1 MAKENL
7 YDLDPL
13 MIEGN
18 LEDWVMDKC
27 EDWRDHFES
36 NYEQKFDEYYRLW
49 RGIWDPADK
58 MRDSE
63 RSRIISP
70 ALQQAVE
77 SNVAELEEATFGRG
91 KWFDISDDMNDP
103 NRQDVQYLR
112 NKLTEDFEKT
122 KVRKAVAECLIN
134 AAVFGTGMGEII
146 IEEEKEMKPATQ
158 PIMDGQLQAVGVS
171 IEDRVVV
178 RLKPI
183 MPQNFLIDPIAT
195 SVDDAM
201 GVAIDEFVSLH
212 HVQMLQEQGVY
223 RETLVGTA
231 APDTNLEPDQDL
243 SIYTDDKVR
252 LTKYYGLVPRDL
264 LEQEVDDVEGD
275 SMYVEAVVVIANGGT
290 LLKAEANPYMMQ
302 DRPVVAFPW
311 DVVPS
316 RFWGRGVCEK
326 GYNSQKA
333 LDTEIRARIDAL
345 ALTIH
350 PMLAIDATRLP
361 RGAKPEIR
369 PGKMILTNGD
379 PREVLQPFNFG
390 QVGQVTF
397 AQAAALQQMV
407 QQATGAVDSA
417 GIAGQVNGE
426 ATAAGISM
434 SLGAIIKRHKRTLIN
449 FQQSFLLPF
458 VKKAAYRYMQF
469 DPDNYPVADYK
480 FNASSTLGI
489 IAREYEVTQLVQLL
503 QTMKQD
509 SPLYPVLIQSII
521 DNMNLSNREELIAS
535 LQQAS
540 QPNPQAQQMAQAAQ
554 QAQLQFQQSQTAA
567 LTAQAQ
573 ESQARAQ
580 KYAVEAQLAPQEL
593 EIEKIEA
600 ITRNLREGDQDDK
613 EFERRLKVAQTLLKE
628 KEVASR
634 ANDSKRVPTTS
645 QPDQRS
651 VQRPVQP
658 AGNFG
663 GEGQGFGGPN
673 SMSNVK
679 KDSRLERAG
688 VSGYNK
694 PKRTPNHPKE
704 VSRSGCQGRRQS

>member
-1 MAKENL
+1 MAEENL
-7 YDLDPL
+7 YELDPL
-13 MIEGN
+13 LIE
-18 LEDWVMDKC
+18 ESIEEWVMTKC

-36 NYEQKFDEYYRLW
+36 NYEEKFDEYYRLW
-49 RGIWDPADK
+49 RGIWDPADTERK
-58 MRDSE
+58 SE

-91 KWFDISDDMNDP
+91 KWFDIADDMND
-103 NRQDVQYLR
+103 QDPRDIAYLR

-122 KVRKAVAECLIN
+122 KIRKAVAECLIN
-134 AAVFGTGMGEII
+134 AAVFGVGIGEII

-158 PIMDGQLQAVGVS
+158 PIMDGQLQAVGVN

-178 RLKPI
+178 KLKPI
-183 MPQNFLIDPIAT
+183 MPQNFLIDPVAT
-195 SVDDAM
+195 SVEDAM
-201 GVAIDEFVSLH
+201 GVAVDEFVSKHQVEL
-212 HVQMLQEQGVY
+212 LQEQGVY
-223 RETLVGTA
+223 RDGPIGSS
-231 APDTNLEPDQDL
+231 APDTDLEPDQNL
-243 SIYTDDKVR
+243 TVYQDDKVR
-252 LTKYYGLVPRDL
+252 LTKYYGLVPKYI
-264 LEQEVDDVEGD
+264 LEAATEEEIEGD

-311 DVVPS
+311 DVVPG

-361 RGAKPEIR
+361 RGARPEVR

-417 GIAGQVNGE
+417 GISGQVNGE

-458 VKKAAYRYMQF
+458 VTKAAYRYMQF
-469 DPDNYPVADYK
+469 DPDNYPVKDYK
-480 FNASSTLGI
+480 FNSSSTLGI
-489 IAREYEVTQLVQLL
+489 IAREYEVTQMVQLL

-521 DNMNLSNREELIAS
+521 DNMNLSNREELVQA

-540 QPNPQAQQMAQAAQ
+540 QPNPQAQQMAMQAQ
-554 QAQLQFQQSQTAA
+554 QAQIEFQQSQTAA
-567 LTAQAQ
+567 LAAQAQ

-593 EIEKIEA
+593 EIEQIEA
-600 ITRNLREGDQDDK
+600 VTRNLREGDQDDK

-628 KEVASR
+628 KEVEKR
-634 ANDSKRVPTTS
+634 ANSQGNTRPAQPSNQQPQQSPQAPRQPRNPT
-645 QPDQRS
+645 
-651 VQRPVQP
+651 
-658 AGNFG
+658 NIFG
-663 GEGQGFGGPN
+663 GQN
-673 SMSNVK
+673 
-679 KDSRLERAG
+679 
-688 VSGYNK
+688 
-694 PKRTPNHPKE
+694 
-704 VSRSGCQGRRQS
+704 